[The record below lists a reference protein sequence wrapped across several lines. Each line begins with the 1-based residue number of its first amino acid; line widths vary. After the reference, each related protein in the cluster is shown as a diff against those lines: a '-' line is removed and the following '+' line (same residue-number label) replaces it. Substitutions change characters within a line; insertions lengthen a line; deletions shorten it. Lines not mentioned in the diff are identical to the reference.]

1 MRGNVVIISRIELK
15 IPPAHHDHTVKSSG
29 RHHATQIHP
38 NANMSAKKMAAI
50 HWLDL
55 LEKEFDKAFVDLDI
69 LLGEVDP
76 DQCEITYE
84 GRRKMTALSAS
95 FAQLCHKAQ
104 TIFQN
109 NAKLEVNIALIC
121 ARILFY
127 GM

>member
-1 MRGNVVIISRIELK
+1 MGAT
-15 IPPAHHDHTVKSSG
+15 PPPRTPVNIFRAPPCGT
-29 RHHATQIHP
+29 THP

-84 GRRKMTALSAS
+84 GRRKMTALSAA

-109 NAKLEVNIALIC
+109 NAKLEAQVMNLRADVC
-121 ARILFY
+121 EVRAT
-127 GM
+127 